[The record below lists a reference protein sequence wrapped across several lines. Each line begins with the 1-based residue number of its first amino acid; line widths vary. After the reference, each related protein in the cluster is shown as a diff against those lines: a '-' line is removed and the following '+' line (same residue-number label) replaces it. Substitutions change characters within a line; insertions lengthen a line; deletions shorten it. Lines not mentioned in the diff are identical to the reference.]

1 MELKNYFLQDDQ
13 GNALIGATCYL
24 YERGTESKING
35 LKKANGEPLP
45 NPFVNDQALVQF
57 AAPNGLYDLRVVKG
71 AKDERIRLQFND
83 VAETAQ
89 VAVSA
94 ATRAETAVSVAMTA
108 KEVSPDEPSG
118 RPGKQNGEYFYSE
131 SADPNIALSL
141 WRKINADSSQ
151 HVDDLPSKYFVQLVS
166 ALTQQLNSYFGAPP
180 SGWAFLLND
189 AVGQGVF
196 GARST
201 GEIVAGVLQARK
213 LTSDSLNVTGG
224 GVIGINEIPGYLFS
238 LMNDMFEACFA
249 VREDGTVQAGRME
262 VRTLISDL
270 VEADNVTGQ
279 SVTLAGGEVIGENKI
294 PGYIFA
300 LLNAFAEACLAVRE
314 DGTVVAGTIEANK
327 IVVKTLEAESIRSP
341 SLTTLADSI
350 RRRLPDVP
358 HIFGFGQ
365 SLVAGVNASPL
376 QTVAARYN
384 AVRFIGGARAQ
395 DGGADV
401 AANHASFVPYVETT
415 ANTGDGT
422 GHETPMGG
430 ALDCIY
436 ERLLDEHSGFQA
448 SDLMLLGSVPG
459 QGGKTIAQLSKGHVL
474 GYYDRILAD
483 IQYGYALAQAQG
495 KTYEPVA
502 AFWIQGES
510 DQSAGTTKAA
520 YKTALATLI
529 DNVNADA
536 SALLGF
542 PVAVKWVTYMFNS
555 WVNRTPNTAY
565 PTIPLALQELAQ
577 ERADLFVACPMYQ
590 FEYSDTSHLT
600 GRSSKALGAYL
611 GLAIKRVVFD
621 EVEFA
626 ALGVIDH
633 VKQGKVINVKFKP
646 VGKLVFDTELVTNPG
661 NYGFSLVDSAGTP
674 LSIASVSIR
683 YDMVSVVAAATIPAG
698 AKLRYAFIGGT
709 TGQLPSR
716 TTGPRGCL
724 RDSQGDQM
732 LFDQDGVNWPLHN
745 WAMPFELP
753 L

>member
-1 MELKNYFLQDDQ
+1 MTDISALEAYAGQLSEAAALA
-13 GNALIGATCYL
+13 NASAETQRQIVNGDALTDVP
-24 YERGTESKING
+24 TESG
-35 LKKANGEPLP
+35 LVPTLAK
-45 NPFVNDQALVQF
+45 QAVMAQDKVTASL
-57 AAPNGLYDLRVVKG
+57 
-71 AKDERIRLQFND
+71 EE
-83 VAETAQ
+83 VASQLAGSMTFKTTAQ
-89 VAVSA
+89 GIA
-94 ATRAETAVSVAMTA
+94 ATQSGGLFGVLSSSNKEYVMIYENVAGVPVDTGKTYPSASAVAAV
-108 KEVSPDEPSG
+108 
-118 RPGKQNGEYFYSE
+118 Q
-131 SADPNIALSL
+131 ADVQSL
-141 WRKINADSSQ
+141 DA
-151 HVDDLPSKYFVQLVS
+151 
-166 ALTQQLNSYFGAPP
+166 YFGNVPAGF
-180 SGWAFLLND
+180 SFLLSD
-189 AVGQGVF
+189 AVGQGVL
-196 GARST
+196 GVKDA
-201 GEIVAGVLQARK
+201 GVIVAGILEALK
-213 LTSDSLNVTGG
+213 LESQTLTVADA
-224 GVIGINEIPGYLFS
+224 GVFSAVNFPGYLLT
-238 LMNDMFEACFA
+238 LMNDVYQACFA
-249 VREDGTVQAGRME
+249 VKDDGTVQAGRFE
-262 VRTLISDL
+262 VRSLIADL
-270 VEADNVTGQ
+270 IEVANIAGQ
-279 SVTLAGGEVIGENKI
+279 SVTLTSGEVIGASKI
-294 PGYIFA
+294 PGYIFE
-300 LLNAFAEACLAVRE
+300 LLNSFSEACFAIKQ
-314 DGTVVAGTIEANK
+314 DGTVLAGTIEANK
-327 IVVKTLEAESIRSP
+327 IVVKTLEVESIRSP
-341 SLTTLADSI
+341 SLTTMADTIEGS
-350 RRRLPDVP
+350 LPDVA
-358 HIFGFGQ
+358 GVLGCGQ
-365 SLVAGVNASPL
+365 SLATGVNASPL
-376 QTVAARYN
+376 QTLTARYN
-384 AVRFIGGARAQ
+384 AVRFVGGARAQ

-401 AANHASFVPYVETT
+401 AVNHASFVPYVETT

-430 ALDCIY
+430 VLDCIY

-495 KTYEPVA
+495 KTYAPVA
-502 AFWIQGES
+502 AYWIQGES
-510 DQSAGTTKAA
+510 DQSAGTTPAA

-626 ALGVIDH
+626 PLGVIDH

-646 VGKLVFDTELVTNPG
+646 VGKLVFDTALVTNPG

-683 YDMVSVVAAATIPAG
+683 YDQVSIVATAAIPAG
-698 AKLRYAFIGGT
+698 AKLRYAFIGGA

-724 RDSQGDQM
+724 RDSQGDQVV
-732 LFDQDGVNWPLHN
+732 FDQDGVNWPLHN
-745 WAMPFELP
+745 WAVPFELP